1 MTRDEMT
8 RDEMTR
14 DEMTRDEMTSDEMTK
29 DEMTRGEMTRD
40 EMTRDNMTSFW
51 LRGPDGPV
59 AENRCFQWIASAR
72 LIFTRFWYYGLVHLM
87 MVVLRMYT
95 YVVVLCILGVIFL
108 CVKVFS
114 LYIFVYS
121 FVYLHMR

>member
-1 MTRDEMT
+1 MSHDQSIIWLR
-8 RDEMTR
+8 RFWLR
-14 DEMTRDEMTSDEMTK
+14 R
-29 DEMTRGEMTRD
+29 
-40 EMTRDNMTSFW
+40 FW
-51 LRGPDGPV
+51 LRGPFGPV
-59 AENRCFQWIASAR
+59 AENRGFQWIASAR

-87 MVVLRMYT
+87 MVVMRMYT

-121 FVYLHMR
+121 FVYLHMK